1 MSKKLR
7 FLSFILAVI
16 ILISSAPDVSVYAQ
30 EEEALPTEITN
41 PFRSDVSF
49 FVNGTPVTSNSYRIP
64 SIVTLADGTIVAA
77 ADIRWNTT
85 YDGGGLDT
93 LVARSTDG
101 GKTWTYNVANYLGDN
116 GNIYNPKSTT
126 FIDPNL
132 LVAADGQTV
141 YMLVDLYAYGV
152 ALNGKWNGSVSE
164 FSYPTADTGFDAN
177 GNLKLSSNGRSTFGY
192 YLKDGKIYANGATE
206 PEEGY
211 SVDAYFNVTYTKD
224 GVEKKANLFCAD
236 SPFQVAKTQ
245 FLYLTKSTDGGA
257 SWSVPTLLNLR
268 SPAGTT
274 PQDTDEDALLISPGN
289 AITTSTGLMVYPVYS
304 YAHYTSYN
312 SLTNSYQHMGLIY
325 SADGVNWERTENF
338 EGLDFSSEGSIIEL
352 ENGNLRVFFRNETGY
367 LCYVDYDLQA
377 KAWKTYVQ
385 TEIPANSNTQLSAI
399 TYSKTS
405 DGKQVILISCPTGPN
420 GKGSTSSDGSY
431 RTNGKIHVFTVD
443 AAGKMNLEK
452 TIDVFDK
459 AATGALSGSNYTE
472 EMGFFAY
479 SCLTELADG
488 SIALLY
494 ENNQFGWGAGDGK
507 YYTITNKSYSAS
519 DLGIVL
525 DAPQNTIVDKNGN
538 TVSSVT
544 MGQYEKPE
552 LTANAPFST
561 ADVDYQWQI
570 EYEEDKWVNIYG
582 EDTKTVKLSY
592 GMVATLLG
600 DDGKVD
606 IRCKTTAGTQV
617 VYSKPITVTIEMY
630 QPQEP
635 NVVVSESFTT
645 SSGETVTVTVAG
657 ALPEDVSVQLGET
670 DSTGVEVK
678 PSETVVAAL
687 DISIKNADG
696 TEWQPASGETVTVT
710 LEASKIGLKNG
721 DEFVVYHLHN
731 GEVSVPGTYK
741 VANDTISFEVD
752 GFSKFVFAL
761 AEMIVATDDLQADIN
776 KTAIINNYT
785 YLWMVKD
792 PSSLTAYT
800 GGWYVNAVEGVD
812 YLAGIEFTITD
823 AYVSRV
829 YPYGIFYKV
838 KAVDSENLLTTV
850 IADNP
855 WVFQRYQDDPVEA
868 GTLILQKSEEPA
880 EPSVSVTVD
889 GAEVTEITV
898 STAQKVTL
906 TATPNMEGVT
916 TYKWQLLIPQV
927 NMWVDISGQTS
938 ADCIVNYGMV
948 ANRLDSEGKAHIRCV
963 TTVDGTEITSEAIA
977 VNIASVASYSIRSHT
992 HSTASS
998 SSYAVAPL
1006 ADETG
1011 TPDLTK
1017 HNLIVKFYLKDTSE
1031 EIYQQYLAEFTPGET
1046 RTLAINIPQKA
1057 GYTAY
1062 WYDGTSAT
1070 EITGDTYTATFTV
1083 SADTIYA
1090 VRYFPDDVPYYVI
1103 HYIQNVAD
1111 DGYTQYGEIETK
1123 YGKTDSVV
1131 PDVHKTIEGFYNIPY
1146 VHASIAPDGST
1157 KIEVYYDRWYHLM
1170 TFDLGDGGYGVDPV
1184 YARYST
1190 EITVGTPTRPG
1201 YTFNGWMDW
1210 NGANIDVSA
1219 SGSYTFVIPHDD
1231 VNVTARWTEATAK
1244 YTIVYWKENAAPD
1257 KDVNGNVIKDDN
1269 GDPQYSY
1276 SYWAQSQP
1284 IYTKVGTVVSG
1295 SDSVTDNRNIPKVKN
1310 VTDADYFTYNDART
1324 DKDVLVKGD
1333 GTTVVNVYY
1342 TRNSYTLYF
1351 YANGDCGI
1359 PLHSH
1364 TDGTCDTYLICGKSE
1379 HTHSEACGERVI
1391 SCGVQEHTAHTD
1403 ACLQCGLVIHNH
1415 TTAGCKYDCGLD
1427 SNHNHSKSCY
1437 SGVGDEFVPDTSF
1450 IGTELSRISG
1460 NAVNGY
1466 IGLKQTREAFS
1477 TKWNDTSEP
1486 YIYINGTW
1494 YKYSGSTSIAG
1505 TASATCGQ
1513 IEGHVHEESCYE
1525 CDKVNHVTHTDSCY
1539 KDSLH
1544 THIDSCYTYPDCDVA
1559 VEHKHTDTCW
1569 SACTKVVHASHNN
1582 CPTSNGRYVVSVI
1595 TAKYEAD
1602 ISAEWPVRGDTCLS
1616 QQNNFYGWKK
1626 PNDSTTLVSKRPIMT
1641 ADLCNNDATNK
1652 TMNITVVTQSNT
1664 SDVTL
1669 SVWLESID
1677 QDTEQTSNTRKL
1689 YNGKYYDLS
1698 TTYSQ
1703 PLKRAPN
1710 GTFGAKDIM
1719 GMEDG
1724 VVITGRDSGDITIH
1738 YDRLRKTVTFY
1749 NADKTTVATYNSVM
1763 YEYPVKKLT
1772 YTDNGVE
1779 KSVSTLVPAYP
1790 KDFEPN
1796 AYEFKGWYTT
1806 PECFNGSEFNFET
1819 GVVPNDDLN
1828 LYAKWVPV
1836 THTVKV
1842 YMDDTL
1848 ENQLN
1853 TTEIIDHGSTATS
1866 VAKPTHP
1873 DGLEFVTWMYKTK
1886 DENGNTVEKAF
1897 DFSMQIKQDMEI
1909 YAVWRSTTIINY
1921 EIHYVGI
1928 DNSGNKFVIAAP
1940 TKGQQIWGKTE
1951 TFEPKGTDYYYPEY
1965 QDDGYFAKT
1974 ASHSIVMGKNCTES
1988 NPDCTWDPVTKTH
2001 NFTFYYE
2008 LGPVVPY
2015 EVHYYHE
2022 GTTNPVFTDSNGNEI
2037 FDKFDDNRKSVVIA
2051 TARMAVGLKVDAPQ
2065 KSLVVIK
2072 GAENKIIFYYSENAN
2087 VSYYTVTHY
2096 LIHKDGTF
2104 TEYQSIPYNAMV
2116 GDRVENTSA
2125 NVAWLDIPGFTK
2137 DEENPDNLREG
2148 TVTKDPILELT
2159 MYYIEKEV
2167 TIKYEVAGNVGGT
2180 VSVPSETLGAQ
2191 FGVPSGSV
2199 ATPAKGYKFV
2209 GWYSHWDCLDS
2220 QWLSGD
2226 PHYKPTK
2233 ADTALWVEGT
2243 TYYAKFEYNLTSLA
2257 ISKVTTD
2264 EKGNVVDYSTIDPNQ
2279 TFIFNIKG
2287 DGIDLDVTVH
2297 GAFWTVVVDGLKVGA
2312 TYTITEKTDWS
2323 WRYNCTGWSHTNG
2336 GTGTTNV
2343 ATITLG
2349 LDGTITFTNER
2360 TNEQW
2365 LDGDSWLDN
2374 LFSKNFG

>member
-1 MSKKLR
+1 MKKRVISLFLAILLVLSIFPAPTFAVDEETMSNSVVGCTATFNTSSVWLYTAPGVMSQIINT
-7 FLSFILAVI
+7 SFIPRVVITAVEGEYYRI
-16 ILISSAPDVSVYAQ
+16 DAAEGYTWPEGYEGAHYVKSVY
-30 EEEALPTEITN
+30 L
-41 PFRSDVSF
+41 
-49 FVNGTPVTSNSYRIP
+49 
-64 SIVTLADGTIVAA
+64 TLD
-77 ADIRWNTT
+77 
-85 YDGGGLDT
+85 
-93 LVARSTDG
+93 
-101 GKTWTYNVANYLGDN
+101 K
-116 GNIYNPKSTT
+116 P
-126 FIDPNL
+126 
-132 LVAADGQTV
+132 
-141 YMLVDLYAYGV
+141 
-152 ALNGKWNGSVSE
+152 E
-164 FSYPTADTGFDAN
+164 TA
-177 GNLKLSSNGRSTFGY
+177 
-192 YLKDGKIYANGATE
+192 
-206 PEEGY
+206 
-211 SVDAYFNVTYTKD
+211 
-224 GVEKKANLFCAD
+224 
-236 SPFQVAKTQ
+236 
-245 FLYLTKSTDGGA
+245 
-257 SWSVPTLLNLR
+257 
-268 SPAGTT
+268 
-274 PQDTDEDALLISPGN
+274 
-289 AITTSTGLMVYPVYS
+289 
-304 YAHYTSYN
+304 
-312 SLTNSYQHMGLIY
+312 
-325 SADGVNWERTENF
+325 
-338 EGLDFSSEGSIIEL
+338 
-352 ENGNLRVFFRNETGY
+352 
-367 LCYVDYDLQA
+367 
-377 KAWKTYVQ
+377 
-385 TEIPANSNTQLSAI
+385 
-399 TYSKTS
+399 
-405 DGKQVILISCPTGPN
+405 
-420 GKGSTSSDGSY
+420 
-431 RTNGKIHVFTVD
+431 
-443 AAGKMNLEK
+443 
-452 TIDVFDK
+452 
-459 AATGALSGSNYTE
+459 
-472 EMGFFAY
+472 
-479 SCLTELADG
+479 
-488 SIALLY
+488 
-494 ENNQFGWGAGDGK
+494 
-507 YYTITNKSYSAS
+507 
-519 DLGIVL
+519 
-525 DAPQNTIVDKNGN
+525 IVDKNGN
-538 TVSSVT
+538 IINSLT
-544 MGQYEKPE
+544 MGQYDKPE

-570 EYEEDKWVNIYG
+570 EYEKGKWVDIYG
-582 EDTKTVKLSY
+582 EDSKTVKLSY

-606 IRCKTTAGTQV
+606 IRCKTQAGSKV
-617 VYSKPITVTIEMY
+617 AYSKSITVTIEMY
-630 QPQEP
+630 QPEESD
-635 NVVVSESFTT
+635 VVVSESFV
-645 SSGETVTVTVAG
+645 SSNGETITVTVAG
-657 ALPEDVSVQLGET
+657 SLPGDASVQLGQT
-670 DSTGVEVK
+670 DSTGVDVK
-678 PSETVVAAL
+678 PGETVVAAL

-696 TEWQPASGETVTVT
+696 SEWQPKSGETVTVT

-721 DEFVVYHLHN
+721 DEFVVYHIHN
-731 GEVSVPGTYK
+731 DEVKVLGSYK
-741 VANDTISFEVD
+741 VVDDTVSFEVD

-761 AEMIVATDDLQADIN
+761 AEQTLFTDDLQSDIG
-776 KTAIINNYT
+776 KTATINDMYDYFSAVADPT
-785 YLWMVKD
+785 VEEQKIAIEGKD
-792 PSSLTAYT
+792 YP
-800 GGWYVNAVEGVD
+800 
-812 YLAGIEFTITD
+812 AGIEVTITD
-823 AYVSRV
+823 VYVSGT
-829 YPYGIFYKV
+829 YPYNIYYKAEV
-838 KAVDSENLLTTV
+838 KNAEQLCDFLIEYPWIYQGQQDEDSSL
-850 IADNP
+850 A
-855 WVFQRYQDDPVEA
+855 
-868 GTLILQKSEEPA
+868 TLILQETPEEPEEPA
-880 EPSVSVTVD
+880 EPSCGITVD
-889 GAEVTEITV
+889 GAAVSEVEV
-898 STAQKVTL
+898 SVEDKVTV
-906 TATPNMEGVT
+906 TATPANVEAAEI
-916 TYKWQLLIPQV
+916 TYKWQIFIPAA
-927 NMWVDISGQTS
+927 NMWVNISGQTT
-938 ADCIVNYGMV
+938 ADCTINYGMV
-948 ANRLDSEGKAHIRCV
+948 ANRLDADGKVKIRCV
-963 TTVDGTEITSEAIA
+963 VTADGVEIPSEPITVN
-977 VNIASVASYSIRSHT
+977 VASAASYSMPSLTRST
-992 HSTASS
+992 SSS
-998 SSYAVAPL
+998 SSYAVVPL

-1011 TPDLTK
+1011 TSGVTK

-1123 YGKTDSVV
+1123 YGKTDSAV

-1170 TFDLGDGGYGVDPV
+1170 TFGLGDGGYGVDPV

-1219 SGSYTFVIPHDD
+1219 SGGYTFVMPHDD

-1324 DKDVLVKGD
+1324 DEDVLVKGD

-1351 YANGDCGI
+1351 YANGNCGI

-1437 SGVGDEFVPDTSF
+1437 SGAGDKFVPDTSYF
-1450 IGTELSRISG
+1450 GTELSRISG

-1466 IGLKQTREAFS
+1466 IGLKQTREPLS
-1477 TKWNDTSEP
+1477 IKWNDTGEP

-1494 YKYSGSTSIAG
+1494 YKYSGSTSITG

-1525 CDKVNHVTHTDSCY
+1525 CDKVNHVIHTDSCY

-1582 CPTSNGRYVVSVI
+1582 CPTSNGRHVVSVI

-1724 VVITGRDSGDITIH
+1724 VVISGRDSGDVTIH

-1836 THTVKV
+1836 THAVKV

-1853 TTEIIDHGSTATS
+1853 TTEIVDHGSTATS

-1886 DENGNTVEKAF
+1886 DENGNTAEKAF

-2001 NFTFYYE
+2001 TFTFYYE

-2022 GTTNPVFTDSNGNEI
+2022 GTANPVFTDSNENEI

-2072 GAENKIIFYYSENAN
+2072 GAENKIIFYYSEDAN

-2148 TVTKDPILELT
+2148 TVTKDPILELK

-2191 FGVPSGSV
+2191 FGAPSGSV

-2220 QWLSGD
+2220 QWLSSD

-2243 TYYAKFEYNLTSLA
+2243 TYYAKFEYNFTSLT
-2257 ISKVTTD
+2257 IEKVTTD
-2264 EKGNVVDYSTIDPNQ
+2264 KDGNVKDYSTIDLNQ
-2279 TFIFNIKG
+2279 SFLFDIVEVDEQGNVVSNGVNLT
-2287 DGIDLDVTVH
+2287 VTVH
-2297 GAFWTVVVDGLKVGA
+2297 RDKNGNWSTTIDGLTVGHR
-2312 TYTITEKTDWS
+2312 YQITEKTAWS
-2323 WRYNCTGWSHTNG
+2323 WRYSKCTPSSTLAGSQARGNS
-2336 GTGTTNV
+2336 
-2343 ATITLG
+2343 ITVKLSA
-2349 LDGTITFTNER
+2349 DAAANKVTFINER
-2360 TNEQW
+2360 SNEKW
-2365 LDGDSWLDN
+2365 LDGDSWCN
-2374 LFSKNFG
+2374 NIFK